1 MDIRHSQ
8 GEDGEQAVN
17 TIAFHTYLKY
27 WCYPNPKDERGSK
40 KEICDLLI
48 LFKDTAIIISIKNYS
63 FKGDY
68 EKYFRSTLDKAI
80 SQVQGA
86 ERKLFDSIANVYI
99 KHPDLEEICFNPQL
113 YKNVYRLIVNLHTGP
128 LFYPGGKKTSK
139 GKYIHIF
146 NWFAFLKVVQELDTI
161 PDFIHYLKTREEA
174 FLEKDVLIMTG
185 KEEDW
190 DIYTGKEFHKYM
202 EDFNPTEKVGLL
214 LSGNELDLLADY
226 YFNEKKF
233 NKEIYSTEY
242 NMGSFELDGKWER
255 YLSREE
261 VQRKKKED
269 RASYFVDEFVKREVL
284 YKTDRYNLEIATEL
298 LSFSRFERRILGKHF
313 LEFCERYKNENGFF
327 TARRYGKVNDTVIGF
342 LLHGHTMPQEMVLTL
357 MDIAIKGYCLWD
369 KYQSKK
375 IILISVSNKLG
386 HFKYGYLN
394 DIQPLSKEDEEIIEH
409 DLKVLNWFQNIEN
422 IVFNIKEYP
431 DK

>member
-17 TIAFHTYLKY
+17 TIAFNTYLKY

-48 LFKDTAIIISIKNYS
+48 LFKETAIIVSIKNYS

-68 EKYFRSTLDKAI
+68 EKYFRSTLEKAI
-80 SQVQGA
+80 SQVDGA
-86 ERKLFDSIANVYI
+86 ERKLFQNIKDVYI
-99 KHPDLEEICFNPQL
+99 KHPDLDEICFNPLQ
-113 YKNVYRLIVNLHTGP
+113 YRNVFRLIINLNTSP
-128 LFYPGGKKTSK
+128 LFYPSGNRNSK

-161 PDFIHYLKTREEA
+161 PDFVHYLKIREEA
-174 FLEKDVLIMTG
+174 FSEKHTLIMNG

-190 DIYTGKEFHKYM
+190 DSHTVKEFRKYM
-202 EDFNPTEKVGLL
+202 KYYNPSEKVGIL

-233 NKEIYSTEY
+233 NKEIYSKEY
-242 NMGSFELDGKWER
+242 NMLSLELDGEWER
-255 YLSREE
+255 YISLKE
-261 VQRKKKED
+261 VQRKKKD
-269 RASYFVDEFVKREVL
+269 DKASYFVDEFIKREVL
-284 YKTDRYNLEIATEL
+284 YKNDKYNLEIATEL
-298 LSFSRFERRILGKHF
+298 LSLSRFERRIFGKHF
-313 LEFCERYKNENGFF
+313 LEFCEKYQNKDDYFI
-327 TARRYGKVNDTVIGF
+327 ARRYGKINETVFCF
-342 LLHGHTMPQEMVLTL
+342 LFHGHIMPQDIILKL
-357 MDIAIKGYCLWD
+357 MNIAMEGYCLWD

-375 IILISVSNKLG
+375 IILISVSNKIAD
-386 HFKYGYLN
+386 FKCAFLK
-394 DIQPLSKEDEEIIEH
+394 DIERFSKEDEEILIH
-409 DLKVLNWFQNIEN
+409 DLKVLNWFQNFES

-431 DK
+431 DQ